1 MKSKLVPIVD
11 ADSIIYR
18 CGFASDG
25 NKDADGNPEPLSYC
39 LHSVK
44 ESITRILDVFE
55 PSERTRILLQGGGNY
70 RDRVA
75 TILPYKGNR
84 DPSKRPVYY
93 DEIREYLIE
102 YFGAELITGMET
114 DDACGIEQWA
124 NKDRSTCI
132 VSIDKDLDMIP
143 GWHYDYVNLE
153 MYYVDLATANR
164 TFWLQVLTG
173 DDTDNILGCG
183 IRKEGVYKSGKK
195 KGQTRFRREGVGP
208 KEAESYVKLGDS
220 WVDQFNAVRKQFD
233 KHFGANGEA
242 AFHENATLIW
252 MQREYMINYD
262 GSKIEFGTESYEE
275 VSEESVPIEGADEDA
290 TLA

>member
-1 MKSKLVPIVD
+1 MKSKLVPIID

-93 DEIREYLIE
+93 DEMREYLQE

-114 DDACGIEQWA
+114 DDACGIEQWV

-132 VSIDKDLDMIP
+132 VTIDKDLDMIP
-143 GWHYDYVNLE
+143 GWHYNYVKQE
-153 MYYVDLATANR
+153 MYYVDLATANKK
-164 TFWLQVLTG
+164 FWLQVLTG
-173 DDTDNILGCG
+173 DQTDNIQG
-183 IRKEGVYKSGKK
+183 IPK
-195 KGQTRFRREGVGP
+195 VGP
-208 KEAESYVKLGDS
+208 KTAEKILHG
-220 WVDQFNAVRKQFD
+220 VDGWTDMYNTVAREYKNRGLTI
-233 KHFGANGEA
+233 KH
-242 AFHENATLIW
+242 FHENATLLW

-275 VSEESVPIEGADEDA
+275 ESVALEGADEDSA
-290 TLA
+290 LA